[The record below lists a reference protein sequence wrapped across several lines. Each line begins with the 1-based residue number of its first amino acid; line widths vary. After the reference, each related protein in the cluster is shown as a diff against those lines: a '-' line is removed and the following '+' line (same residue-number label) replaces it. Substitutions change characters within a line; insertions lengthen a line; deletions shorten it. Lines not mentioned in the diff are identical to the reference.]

1 MLSLY
6 GEPDMDGIGIPI
18 IKSVPKDLESMYVS
32 RETTGDCY
40 DAIIEDLEN
49 AVPLL
54 TQTDKAKTCLE
65 DCIFNSGK
73 TLVSFGNYRMMFNGY
88 DEYEYPSESFYE
100 VGNTADPT
108 GGNAYGSPNTGSTLS
123 LYYPPFC
130 IGPDGNRLAMS
141 YGNQYIVGPCANTIS
156 LKVIF
161 LMPQGMWQATTSIS
175 YACRIYI

>member
-1 MLSLY
+1 MLTQTDNHRVTAWSAKAFLAKAY
-6 GEPDMDGIGIPI
+6 FFAG
-18 IKSVPKDLESMYVS
+18 
-32 RETTGDCY
+32 
-40 DAIIEDLEN
+40 
-49 AVPLL
+49 
-54 TQTDKAKTCLE
+54 QTDKAKTCLE

-141 YGNQYIVGPCANTIS
+141 YGNQYMAGPCANTIS